1 MHYPQFSACAT
12 IKIVN
17 CNRMLHRTEFFI
29 GNFSL
34 LSMSKNLDLKR
45 FDQKL
50 WLLNMHRHTGLNFL
64 RISEACVGNF
74 ERWETMYWNI
84 HLHYS
89 SWERIEGKNF
99 CLCQNHKKWKKKYR
113 RCYEKHQSIEVNY
126 MVQRRKLSF
135 ESVF

>member
-1 MHYPQFSACAT
+1 
-12 IKIVN
+12 
-17 CNRMLHRTEFFI
+17 
-29 GNFSL
+29 
-34 LSMSKNLDLKR
+34 MSKNLDLKR

-99 CLCQNHKKWKKKYR
+99 CLCQNHKKWKKIQKMLW
-113 RCYEKHQSIEVNY
+113 KTSIH
-126 MVQRRKLSF
+126 RSKLHGAKKKTEFWICVLDKVLLSPSSYCLPHDRPIYWQMTCWDK
-135 ESVF
+135 E